1 MSSGPWSAPR
11 LPLLNQGVSKRML
24 LKGFLKGFSY
34 ATIGLLVTG
43 LVVTMKGSVSIL
55 MSM

>member
-1 MSSGPWSAPR
+1 
-11 LPLLNQGVSKRML
+11 ML
-24 LKGFLKGFSY
+24 LKGFLKSFSY
-34 ATIGLLVTG
+34 VTIGLLVTG